1 MTSRFTELAARSQIA
16 AMVLSN
22 PAGEPSFLYLHEA
35 LPTVDIELKALY
47 RRGFKTYAGV
57 VGLTRNGVDFEAE
70 EGLEP
75 VMVRAASDFTLAVS
89 PKNLGSA

>member
-1 MTSRFTELAARSQIA
+1 MSRFAQLAARSQVA

-22 PAGEPSFLYLHEA
+22 DSGEPTFLYLQES
-35 LPTVDIELKALY
+35 LPAVDVELKALY
-47 RRGFKTYAGV
+47 RRGFQTYAGV

-70 EGLEP
+70 TGLEH

-89 PKNLGSA
+89 PKNLASA